1 MFANIT
7 PPSQPSFT
15 FGEGRQV
22 LLHPESDL
30 AGPSQ
35 HSPHIREEAGSA
47 DRSATRGLGAS
58 ANPHNTL
65 LYENNEDDIQER
77 PLTPRDSEIDREEAT
92 MDLQAVRQGFNALR
106 AYFLLTN

>member
-22 LLHPESDL
+22 LLPPESDL

-35 HSPHIREEAGSA
+35 HSPNITEEAGSA
-47 DRSATRGLGAS
+47 DHSATRGLGTS
-58 ANPHNTL
+58 ANTHNPL
-65 LYENNEDDIQER
+65 LYENNEEDIQGR
-77 PLTPRDSEIDREEAT
+77 PLTPRGSEIDREEAT
-92 MDLQAVRQGFNALR
+92 MDLQAVR
-106 AYFLLTN
+106 